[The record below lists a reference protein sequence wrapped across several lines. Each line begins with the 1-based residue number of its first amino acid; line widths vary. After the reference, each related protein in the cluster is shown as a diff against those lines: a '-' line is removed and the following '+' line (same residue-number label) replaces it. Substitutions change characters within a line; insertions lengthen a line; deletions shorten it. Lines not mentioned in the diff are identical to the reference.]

1 MKSEL
6 TKHRKLFI
14 KNNFRRGQK
23 GELMNMWNGESLK
36 RDLRKKKNA
45 SIKTYKATESA
56 FHAKPRFNVGIK
68 PS

>member
-23 GELMNMWNGESLK
+23 KELMNMWNGESLK
-36 RDLRKKKNA
+36 RDLRKKNV
-45 SIKTYKATESA
+45 SIKTYKATGSA
-56 FHAKPRFNVGIK
+56 FPVKPRFNIGIK
-68 PS
+68 ST